1 MSGPGQSKPLV
12 VVSLVIVTIA
22 ATLAPAA
29 LAMTRPANPFQVAA
43 VFPPWWSRQRM
54 NDAVGE
60 AGAIS
65 AYGGVGAIAV
75 VHGGNDLPQRLRRAG
90 AWLILDPQAAV
101 FCGADFS

>member
-1 MSGPGQSKPLV
+1 MRGPGQSNPIL
-12 VVSLVIVTIA
+12 VVSLVIATIA

-65 AYGGVGAIAV
+65 AYGGLGAIAV
-75 VHGGNDLPQRLRRAG
+75 VHGGTDLPQQLRRAG
-90 AWLILDPQAAV
+90 AWLILDPEAAV
-101 FCGADFS
+101 FCGAEF

>member
-1 MSGPGQSKPLV
+1 MRGPGQSNPILA
-12 VVSLVIVTIA
+12 VSLVIATIA

-65 AYGGVGAIAV
+65 AYGGLGAIAV
-75 VHGGNDLPQRLRRAG
+75 VHGGTDLPQQLRRAG
-90 AWLILDPQAAV
+90 AWLILDPEAAV
-101 FCGADFS
+101 FCGAEF

>member
-1 MSGPGQSKPLV
+1 MRGAGQSNPIL
-12 VVSLVIVTIA
+12 VVSLVIATIA

-65 AYGGVGAIAV
+65 AYGGLGAIAV
-75 VHGGNDLPQRLRRAG
+75 VHGGTDLPQQLRRAG
-90 AWLILDPQAAV
+90 AWLILDPEAAV
-101 FCGADFS
+101 FCGAEF